1 MTDAEVGRAP
11 LLRLTGIEKSFP
23 GARALDG
30 VDLTVDAGEVHCLLG
45 QNGAGKSTLIKV
57 LSGAHQPDAGAI
69 EWLGEHIVLSS
80 PQVAKK
86 LGIAAIYQ
94 ELDVVAGLSVAE
106 NIYLGHELGTLGVP
120 DRKAM
125 RRGASEL
132 LGRLG
137 HPEISPAREAGQL
150 SSAGQQIVSIARA
163 LSHDARLIIMDEP
176 SAVLAG
182 DETNN
187 LFRVIREL
195 AAAGVAVVY
204 ISHRLDEIRE
214 IGDRITVLKD
224 GRAVAQNLQARQA
237 TTPDLVRLM
246 TGRTVEYV
254 FPTSGQQ
261 APGDELLRVDGLTR
275 RGEFHDVSLTVRSG
289 EIVGIAGLVGAGR
302 SELLETIYGRRRADA
317 GRVLLDGHPLRRG
330 SVRHAVRS
338 GLGLAPEERKT
349 QALVLDQPVAH
360 NVTLATLRRFATF
373 GLLRRGAEHAAAT
386 KVTGDLDVRPADVRR
401 PMRTL
406 SGGNQQKVVVSRWLL
421 GGSRLLLLDEPTR
434 GVDVGARAELYAL
447 IRTLADD
454 GMGVLLVSSEVPEV
468 LGLSDRVLLLK
479 DGRIVHEAPAR
490 DLAENDV
497 LDRLMEGR
505 VVIDGVGPVGDLQ
518 GDRG

>member
-1 MTDAEVGRAP
+1 M
-11 LLRLTGIEKSFP
+11 
-23 GARALDG
+23 
-30 VDLTVDAGEVHCLLG
+30 
-45 QNGAGKSTLIKV
+45 
-57 LSGAHQPDAGAI
+57 
-69 EWLGEHIVLSS
+69 
-80 PQVAKK
+80 
-86 LGIAAIYQ
+86 
-94 ELDVVAGLSVAE
+94 
-106 NIYLGHELGTLGVP
+106 
-120 DRKAM
+120 
-125 RRGASEL
+125 
-132 LGRLG
+132 
-137 HPEISPAREAGQL
+137 
-150 SSAGQQIVSIARA
+150 
-163 LSHDARLIIMDEP
+163 
-176 SAVLAG
+176 
-182 DETNN
+182 
-187 LFRVIREL
+187 
-195 AAAGVAVVY
+195 
-204 ISHRLDEIRE
+204 
-214 IGDRITVLKD
+214 
-224 GRAVAQNLQARQA
+224 
-237 TTPDLVRLM
+237 
-246 TGRTVEYV
+246 
-254 FPTSGQQ
+254 
-261 APGDELLRVDGLTR
+261 
-275 RGEFHDVSLTVRSG
+275 
-289 EIVGIAGLVGAGR
+289 
-302 SELLETIYGRRRADA
+302 
-317 GRVLLDGHPLRRG
+317 
-330 SVRHAVRS
+330 
-338 GLGLAPEERKT
+338 
-349 QALVLDQPVAH
+349 LDQPVAH